1 MRVIPSSE
9 LRDGLY
15 VSLGHNN
22 YKIIVEDD
30 QIYYTM
36 EGVDWKISAEL
47 VLDVWIETDETIRL
61 NKSKDRNKKINQLL
75 ENE

>member
-1 MRVIPSSE
+1 MRVIVSSE
-9 LRDGLY
+9 LRDGVY
-15 VSLGHNN
+15 VSLGHNI

-30 QIYYTM
+30 EIYYTM

-47 VLDVWIETDETIRL
+47 VLDVRIETDETIRL